1 MAETFQE
8 YTARLLSLSDG
19 LDPFAVLVGT
29 PGRIGA
35 LIAGRGVEEL
45 QWRPADGRWSI
56 AQLVSHLAD
65 ADIVFAYRARMILS
79 APGRPIEAYDQNDW
93 VASQHAERSD
103 AHASLALFRALR
115 LSTVRLLRS
124 LTEEELDRYGVHAE
138 RGRESL
144 RHLLAL
150 HAGHDRNHLAQ
161 IERLAAESAPARAYT
176 PAPLKEEIDQATLE
190 KVDVRAGTIRSAA
203 EIPGADRLALLT
215 VDFGDRTRSIVA
227 GIRTERPALDALAGL
242 QAFFVVNLPHKMIRG
257 QLSEGMLFDAGFADG
272 LRPAFLQPEWPI
284 PDGVRAG

>member
-1 MAETFQE
+1 MAETFEE
-8 YTARLLSLSDG
+8 YTERLLSLSHG

-79 APGRPIEAYDQNDW
+79 APGTPIEAYDQNDW

-103 AHASLALFRALR
+103 AHGSLALFRALR
-115 LSTVRLLRS
+115 MSTVRLLRS
-124 LTEEELDRYGVHAE
+124 LTEEEIDRYGVHAE

-150 HAGHDRNHLAQ
+150 HAGHDRNHLSQ
-161 IERLAAESAPARAYT
+161 IERLAAECAPARAYT

-203 EIPGADRLALLT
+203 EVPGADRLALLT

-227 GIRTERPALDALAGL
+227 GIRTERPALDALVGL

-272 LRPAFLQPEWPI
+272 VRPAFLQPEWPV